1 MSEQELR
8 PWQLLPVP
16 YPKDFDPGIE
26 QPDYFYKNFVK
37 KFIPDMIKLT
47 SVGLNI
53 DQEAVEELRH
63 TIDSVLESV
72 SQRLSE
78 NVLIKQYQEKMHP
91 ALVAAHKA
99 KVLASVR
106 DFSYYLKEYQP
117 KNMTHRTYAVNQYL
131 ISSDRQDKVKDKWT
145 VADVKKLNM
154 FTKARFLNMII
165 DCSVSI
171 DNKFVVQGMMN
182 LADEQARLWNLP
194 RETKSNEPVPV
205 PEFNPGSATQ
215 LQAFF
220 EMLGIPAITTSKK
233 TDNASWSRENIELLY
248 KTVED
253 ENLLDVL
260 QAIIDHS
267 FSAIIRNNFLAAFD
281 SFCIDGVLYGNMRI
295 FGAKSFRPTSN
306 GPNLL
311 NMPSS
316 RSIYAEPLKKCFTAQ
331 EGRVIYAVDLGA
343 LEDRGIANLS
353 GDINKQNIFLED
365 LDGHSLNA
373 CGYFKD
379 EVEEIM
385 GPNTDNV
392 AYVKEFYRLVEDEE
406 HKVLKGIRF
415 RSKAPT
421 FKLAYGGY
429 PDDYKGGV
437 ITEVIFDNY
446 HNLLYP
452 GITEYRE
459 KYVLPFTRDN
469 GYIHLGLGCR
479 MYSDDAENSIR
490 SINNATVQFWSIL
503 TLIAV
508 NEINYLIEEAGLQ
521 DHIDVISTI
530 YDSIYFTVSDDP
542 EIVKWLND
550 NIIPVLCVKWLQ
562 DEVVCNVAKGEIGN
576 NWYDLHKLS
585 NNAPIEEVT
594 KTLALVKDGN

>member
-1 MSEQELR
+1 
-8 PWQLLPVP
+8 
-16 YPKDFDPGIE
+16 
-26 QPDYFYKNFVK
+26 
-37 KFIPDMIKLT
+37 
-47 SVGLNI
+47 
-53 DQEAVEELRH
+53 
-63 TIDSVLESV
+63 
-72 SQRLSE
+72 
-78 NVLIKQYQEKMHP
+78 MHP

-106 DFSYYLKEYQP
+106 DYDYYLKEYHP
-117 KNMTHRTYAVNQYL
+117 KNMTHRTYVVNYFL
-131 ISSDRQDKVKDKWT
+131 ANSGYSDKVKDKWT
-145 VADVKKLNM
+145 VANVKKLNV
-154 FTKARFLNMII
+154 FKKSRFLCMII
-165 DCSVSI
+165 DGSVEQY
-171 DNKFVVQGMMN
+171 NRFVLEGMLN
-182 LADEQARLWNLP
+182 LAKEQARLWNLP
-194 RETKSNEPVPV
+194 REAKSNEPVPV
-205 PEFNPGSATQ
+205 PEFNPGSAKQ
-215 LQAFF
+215 LQEFF
-220 EMLGIPAITTSKK
+220 TMLDIPAITVSKK
-233 TDNASWSRENIELLY
+233 TDNASWNRDNIELLS
-248 KTVED
+248 KTADDED
-253 ENLLDVL
+253 LLVVL
-260 QAIIDHS
+260 QAFIDHS
-267 FSAIIRNNFLAAFD
+267 FSGIIRSNFLAAFD
-281 SFCIDGVLYGNMRI
+281 SFTIDDVLYGNMKI

-316 RSIYAEPLKKCFTAQ
+316 RSIYAEPLKKCFVAP

-353 GDINKQNIFLED
+353 GDVNKQNIFLED

-379 EVEEIM
+379 EIEEIM

-392 AYVKEFYRLVEDEE
+392 AYVKEFYRLVEDEDN
-406 HKVLKGIRF
+406 KVLKGIRF
-415 RSKAPT
+415 KSKGPT

-437 ITEVIFDNY
+437 ITQVIFDNY

-459 KYVLPFTRDN
+459 GYVLPFTQEH

-508 NEINYLIEEAGLQ
+508 NEINYRIEEAGLQ
-521 DHIDVISTI
+521 NHIDVISTI
-530 YDSIYFTVSDDP
+530 YDSIYFTVDSDP

-576 NWYDLHKLS
+576 NWHELHKLS
-585 NNAPIEEVT
+585 NDAPIEEVI

>member
-8 PWQLLPVP
+8 PWQILPVP
-16 YPKDFDPGIE
+16 MPKDFDPSVE
-26 QPDYFYKNFVK
+26 QPDYFYQNFVK

-47 SVGLNI
+47 SAGLNI
-53 DQEAVEELRH
+53 DQEAVEELRS
-63 TIDSVLESV
+63 TIDNVLASV
-72 SQRLSE
+72 SERLSE
-78 NVLIKQYQEKMHP
+78 NVLIKRYQEEMHP

-106 DFSYYLKEYQP
+106 SFEYYLKEYVP
-117 KNMTHRTYAVNQYL
+117 KNMTHRTYVVNQYL
-131 ISSDRQDKVKDKWT
+131 ISSGKEEKVKDKWT
-145 VADVKKLNM
+145 VAAVKKLNM
-154 FTKARFLNMII
+154 FAKAEFLNMVV
-165 DCSVSI
+165 DCSVAL
-171 DNKFVVQGMMN
+171 DNRYVLGGMLN
-182 LADEQARLWNLP
+182 LANEQARLWNLP
-194 RETKSNEPVPV
+194 REAKSNEPVPV
-205 PEFNPGSATQ
+205 PEFNPGSAKQ
-215 LQAFF
+215 LQEFF
-220 EMLGIPAITTSKK
+220 SMLDIPAITVSKK
-233 TDNASWSRENIELLY
+233 TDNASWNRDNIELLS
-248 KTVED
+248 KTATDED
-253 ENLLDVL
+253 LLVVL
-260 QAIIDHS
+260 QACIDHS
-267 FSAIIRNNFLAAFD
+267 FSGIIRNNFLAAFD
-281 SFCIDGVLYGNMRI
+281 SFTIDDVLYGNMKI

-316 RSIYAEPLKKCFTAQ
+316 RSIYAGPLKKCFVAP

-353 GDINKQNIFLED
+353 GDVNKQNIFLED

-379 EVEEIM
+379 EIEEIM

-392 AYVKEFYRLVEDEE
+392 AYVKEFYRLVEDEDN
-406 HKVLKGIRF
+406 KVLKGIRF
-415 RSKAPT
+415 RSKGPT

-437 ITEVIFDNY
+437 ITQVIFDNY

-459 KYVLPFTRDN
+459 GYVLPFTQEH

-508 NEINYLIEEAGLQ
+508 NEINYRIEEAGLQ
-521 DHIDVISTI
+521 NHIDVISTI
-530 YDSIYFTVSDDP
+530 YDSIYFTVDSDP

-576 NWYDLHKLS
+576 NWHDLHKLS
-585 NNAPIEEVT
+585 NDAPIEEVT
-594 KTLALVKDGN
+594 ETLTLIKGSK